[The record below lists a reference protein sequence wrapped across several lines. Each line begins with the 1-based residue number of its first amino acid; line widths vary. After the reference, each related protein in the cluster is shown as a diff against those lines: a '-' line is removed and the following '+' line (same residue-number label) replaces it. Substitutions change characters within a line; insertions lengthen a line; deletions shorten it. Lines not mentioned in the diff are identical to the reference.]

1 MPANLTPQYHK
12 AEQQYR
18 AAQSPAEELNALQEM
33 LRLIPK
39 HKGTDRLQA
48 DLKSKI
54 AKVKTE
60 ASSAKPSSAGK
71 VLKIPLQGAARIIL
85 LGPPNSGKSQLLC
98 KLTRAQS
105 EVAPYPF
112 TTMAPV
118 PGIAH
123 FEDCPFQ
130 MIDLPPVTADVMDV
144 NLINLVRG
152 ADLVFLFADLGSDS
166 LVEDLVAVL
175 DRFKEGKT
183 RLGRDS
189 YLDEDDLGVAYTR
202 TFLVLN
208 KNDAEGAEDREA
220 ILNEFLTLDFPTF
233 RISAESGA
241 GCEDLMR
248 AAFDSLEIVRVYSKN
263 PKEKEADMTKP
274 FTVRKGDTLVE
285 FAENIHRDIAESFKS
300 ARVWGSK
307 VHPGTVVKRDY
318 EPSDRD
324 VVELNTG
331 I

>member
-18 AAQSPAEELNALQEM
+18 AAQTQTDELSALQEM

-54 AKVKTE
+54 AKLKTE
-60 ASSAKPSSAGK
+60 AATAKPSSAGK
-71 VLKIPLQGAARIIL
+71 ALKIPLQGAARILL
-85 LGPPNSGKSQLLC
+85 LGPPNSGKSQMLC
-98 KLTRAQS
+98 NLTRAQS
-105 EVAPYPF
+105 EVADYPF
-112 TTMAPV
+112 TTIAPV
-118 PGIAH
+118 PGIAY

-166 LVEDLVAVL
+166 LVEDLAAVL
-175 DRFKEGKT
+175 ERFNDGKT
-183 RLGRDS
+183 RLGRES
-189 YLDEDDLGVAYTR
+189 YLDEEDLGVAYTR

-208 KNDAEGAEDREA
+208 KADADGAEDRET
-220 ILNEFLTLDFPTF
+220 ILREFLTLDFPAF
-233 RISAESGA
+233 RISAANNSG
-241 GCEDLMR
+241 CKELMQ

-263 PKEKEADMTKP
+263 PKEKDADMTKP

-300 ARVWGSK
+300 ARVWGTK
-307 VHPGTVVKRDY
+307 VHPGTIVKRDY
-318 EPSDRD
+318 EPADRD
-324 VVELNTG
+324 IVELNTG